1 MKLFKSASIAAL
13 VLASS
18 GLSSGQTIIRIV
30 GSNGDRTATQNAI
43 AHLLGANSNTWS
55 YRGVGGFIGGQTGSS
70 GPVNSIPTGSNFGA
84 WNGTFNGNPVVI
96 KVSFSGALAGISA
109 VAGNTN
115 QRFVATNGADGTTAV
130 IDPNSGSAVLGTDY
144 EINKANF
151 GLSTNFQTTSP
162 FNGTY
167 QGVSYSTVDEE
178 IVGVSPL
185 GFYASPGFPSGLNIT
200 NQLAQQ
206 LYTSGSVPLSSFTGD
221 YTTGGSGDQNKIV
234 YAIGRNTDAGQRF
247 GAYSEIGLGTTSVVK
262 VWKSTYSTAPTGSP
276 LRGGVVGSHVL
287 WPAETV
293 NGIYSPLGSGGH
305 TSGANLAEYLTATL
319 SSDAAKGKYTDGTG
333 DHFLYPS
340 ATAGYYVG
348 YVTPSDASTRIL
360 PFGGVALKFNGV
372 ALTDDNVRNGT
383 YTAWLYNRILRPQS
397 GLVGV
402 PAAFATALANQI
414 KTVDATNGGGLL
426 ESTLKVTRSTDGG
439 PVTPK

>member
-1 MKLFKSASIAAL
+1 MKLLKSFALAAL
-13 VLASS
+13 VLSS
-18 GLSSGQTIIRIV
+18 SAGAQTVIRIV

-43 AHLLGANSNTWS
+43 AHILGSNGNSWN
-55 YRGVGGFIGGQTGSS
+55 YHGVGGFATGTGSS
-70 GPVNSIPTGSNFGA
+70 GAVSSIPTGSNFGA
-84 WNGTFNGNPVVI
+84 WRGTFNGQTVVI

-109 VAGNTN
+109 VAGNTQ
-115 QRFVATNGADGTTAV
+115 QRFVVTTATSNTGTV
-130 IDPNSGSAVLGTDY
+130 IDPNSASAVLGTDY
-144 EINKANF
+144 ELSTANF
-151 GLSTNFQTTSP
+151 GLSTNFQSTSP

-167 QGVSYSTVDEE
+167 QGVAYNPVDEE

-185 GFYASPGFPSGLNIT
+185 GFYASPGFPAGLNIT
-200 NQLAQQ
+200 NQIAQQ
-206 LYTSGSVPLSSFTGD
+206 LYTSGAVKLSLFTGN
-221 YTTGGSGDQNKIV
+221 YTNGDQNKIV

-247 GAYSEIGLGTTSVVK
+247 GAYTEIGLGTTSVVK

-276 LRGGVVGSHVL
+276 LNGGVVGSHVL

-319 SSDAAKGKYTDGTG
+319 SLNAAKGQYTDQNNNTQYLFP
-333 DHFLYPS
+333 D

-348 YVTPSDASTRIL
+348 YVTPSDASTRVL

-372 ALTDDNVRNGT
+372 DLTTANVRNGT

-402 PAAFATALANQI
+402 PASFATALATQI
-414 KTVDATNGGGLL
+414 KTVDATNGGGII
-426 ESTLKVTRSTDGG
+426 ESTLNVVRSADGG
-439 PVTPK
+439 PVTPR